1 MDIEQ
6 KKQQLDEYGK
16 ILLGPG
22 GFFENMPEDQKDVFG
37 DALMLI
43 AEIKAHEM
51 IQEQM
56 GGGFEINLNLP
67 SINLDNLFSINP
79 KPSYKEE
86 YHHEEN
92 HYGCGNCGQDPCMC
106 QPEGEWKC
114 DACGSNPCM
123 CGGQEYHN
131 EEMAEIQ
138 ERAEAVAA
146 TEVEEMTEAEEMA
159 EAEERAEAVA
169 ATEEEYV
176 DPAQTEMVY
185 DDPAMEASDNEL
197 SEEDKEEMETN
208 ICAACNMEPCM
219 CDTKAPEEPI
229 DMD

>member
-1 MDIEQ
+1 
-6 KKQQLDEYGK
+6 
-16 ILLGPG
+16 
-22 GFFENMPEDQKDVFG
+22 
-37 DALMLI
+37 
-43 AEIKAHEM
+43 
-51 IQEQM
+51 
-56 GGGFEINLNLP
+56 
-67 SINLDNLFSINP
+67 
-79 KPSYKEE
+79 
-86 YHHEEN
+86 
-92 HYGCGNCGQDPCMC
+92 
-106 QPEGEWKC
+106 
-114 DACGSNPCM
+114 M